1 MQHALVHLPDGTYTE
16 FIARG
21 SYQYDINQYASLRNL
36 CDNTEYSSGLIQSLN
51 ATYTHWVLILSEEG
65 ALLVGYNVNGCT
77 LVSGEIATIVDW
89 VRDVTIRAPH
99 GPVEPID
106 CKTVG
111 NLFEDPSVGP
121 LLNYLYDFNYMP
133 QLSGYEEV
141 HLNQT
146 NNGTQYWC
154 LFLPYPGFSR

>member
-1 MQHALVHLPDGTYTE
+1 MQRALVRFNDGTYTE

-21 SYQYDINQYASLRNL
+21 SYQYDINRYASLCNL
-36 CDNTEYSSGLIQSLN
+36 FDNTEYYPGLIQTLN
-51 ATYTHWVLILSEEG
+51 NTYTRWVLILNEPG

-77 LVSGEIATIVDW
+77 LVYGDFATITDW

-106 CKTVG
+106 CKTVD

-133 QLSGYEEV
+133 QLSGYEEL

-146 NNGTQYWC
+146 NNGTFYWRC
-154 LFLPYPGFSR
+154 LLPPEHLQ

>member
-1 MQHALVHLPDGTYTE
+1 MQHALVHLADGTYTE

-51 ATYTHWVLILSEEG
+51 ATYTHWVLIFSEEG

-77 LVSGEIATIVDW
+77 LVCGEIATIVDW

-99 GPVEPID
+99 GPVESGD
-106 CKTVG
+106 CKTVD

-121 LLNYLYDFNYMP
+121 LLNYLYDLNYIP
-133 QLSGYEEV
+133 PLSGYEEL

-146 NNGTQYWC
+146 NNGTFYWRC
-154 LFLPYPGFSR
+154 LLPPEYLQ

>member
-1 MQHALVHLPDGTYTE
+1 MQRALVHFSGGNYDE
-16 FIARG
+16 FVVRD
-21 SYQYDINQYASLRNL
+21 QHLRCFIRRAHTADL
-36 CDNTEYSSGLIQSLN
+36 LKNTEYSPELIRTLHSKY
-51 ATYTHWVLILSEEG
+51 ASWVLILTDTD
-65 ALLVGYNVNGCT
+65 ALLVVYNDNGCT
-77 LVSGEIATIVDW
+77 LVYGEISTIVDW

-99 GPVEPID
+99 GPVESGD

-133 QLSGYEEV
+133 QLSGYEEL

-146 NNGTQYWC
+146 NNGTFYWRC
-154 LFLPYPGFSR
+154 LLSPECLQ